1 MRAHAEFVAVGFV
14 VSRVSASG
22 SGKNGDITESITT
35 PGWGTPPGDYWD
47 ARYETGE
54 TGIRARSR
62 ESPMSAGA
70 RQRGFCN
77 AIDPFHTWR
86 YTVASDDQSFQL
98 SSVGADPSKTRQLGL
113 EGTWTRFS

>member
-1 MRAHAEFVAVGFV
+1 
-14 VSRVSASG
+14 
-22 SGKNGDITESITT
+22 
-35 PGWGTPPGDYWD
+35 
-47 ARYETGE
+47 
-54 TGIRARSR
+54 
-62 ESPMSAGA
+62 MSAGA